1 MADDEEEEEDTVEV
15 REEED
20 EEKVVEV
27 VVAVWETICYRYTG
41 SQSRVAIKK
50 ITVRRSQKIWWLV
63 RSFSSLLKNFGSRAT
78 TLPP

>member
-50 ITVRRSQKIWWLV
+50 LRFEDPK
-63 RSFSSLLKNFGSRAT
+63 KFGG
-78 TLPP
+78 